1 MKYIL
6 FIMLFLML
14 SCSKSNEVYVVE
26 DKNIRMD
33 TSENQTGSV
42 FVTKNASLPY
52 DFELVRVI
60 PKEPMT
66 YTQGL
71 LFHNG
76 QLYESTGQYGRSSV
90 RIVDH
95 NTGKVLKTKKISPQ
109 YFGEGIAI
117 MNDKLYMLTW
127 TSRTCFVFDPIS
139 FKEIE
144 SFTYPSEGWGLADYG
159 EKLIKSDGSYFL
171 RVIDPETFREEK
183 TITVNLNGRP
193 LTNLNELEYVNGL
206 LYANIYMSDKIAVIE
221 PETGEVLSIIDFGE
235 LRSYEQ
241 NNKDAEAF
249 NGIAY
254 NPATDTFY
262 VTGKDWLNY
271 FEIKFLYN

>member
-1 MKYIL
+1 MKYTL
-6 FIMLFLML
+6 FILIFLMI
-14 SCSKSNEVYVVE
+14 SCSKSKEVYVVE
-26 DKNIRMD
+26 DENIKMD
-33 TSENQTGSV
+33 TNANQSESI
-42 FVTKNASLPY
+42 FVTKNASIPY

-60 PKEPMT
+60 PKEPMA

-95 NTGKVLKTKKISPQ
+95 NTGKVLKSKKISPQ
-109 YFGEGIAI
+109 HFGEGIAI

-127 TSRTCFVFDPIS
+127 TSRTCFVFDPVT

-144 SFTYPSEGWGLADYG
+144 SFTYPSEGWGLTDYG
-159 EKLIKSDGSYFL
+159 DKLIKSDGSYFL
-171 RVIDPETFREEK
+171 KVIDPETFREENA
-183 TITVNLNGRP
+183 ITVVLNGRP

-221 PETGEVLSIIDFGE
+221 PETGEVLSIIDFGK
-235 LRSYEQ
+235 LRSYEE

-271 FEIKFLYN
+271 FEIKFLNN

>member
-1 MKYIL
+1 MI
-6 FIMLFLML
+6 
-14 SCSKSNEVYVVE
+14 SCSKSKEVYVVE
-26 DKNIRMD
+26 DENIKMD
-33 TSENQTGSV
+33 TNANQSESI
-42 FVTKNASLPY
+42 FVTKNASIPY

-60 PKEPMT
+60 PKEPMA

-95 NTGKVLKTKKISPQ
+95 NTGKVLKSKKISPQ
-109 YFGEGIAI
+109 HFGEGIAI

-127 TSRTCFVFDPIS
+127 TSRTCFVFDPVT

-144 SFTYPSEGWGLADYG
+144 SFTYPSEGWGLTDYG
-159 EKLIKSDGSYFL
+159 DKLIKSDGSYFL
-171 RVIDPETFREEK
+171 KVIDPETFREENA
-183 TITVNLNGRP
+183 ITVVLNGRP

-221 PETGEVLSIIDFGE
+221 PETGEVLSIIDFGK
-235 LRSYEQ
+235 LRSYEE

-271 FEIKFLYN
+271 FEIKFLNN